1 MSRLIITINT
11 ANAAFEEGNGTEC
24 ARILKEIA
32 ASIDGNDILPN
43 TDRKLHDLNGNKVGY
58 YRYE

>member
-11 ANAAFEEGNGTEC
+11 ANAAFEEGSGTEC
-24 ARILKEIA
+24 ARILNEIA
-32 ASIDGNDILPN
+32 CDIDGHDIPKG
-43 TDRKLHDLNGNKVGY
+43 TDRKLFDINGNKVGY